1 MSSPF
6 QKSFNSKSPL
16 KGHKKIQR
24 QINILRN
31 NPKKAERKG
40 LSSESGGGI
49 DYEAISRLEA
59 QLAEAKA
66 AHSDTRTEEGDSQVR
81 EDEDA
86 ARNSAAEMSSPLH
99 GYREASDMVDSN
111 PPTAHMWGN
120 VFQSFSNMAQQII
133 AKRSTP
139 EAKAKRLA
147 KREARRAKRG
157 VRKGE
162 GKMITQTD
170 KSGKE
175 SKVYQAIDPKSK
187 FNKRSENVKNK
198 KEAAQNEVAARK
210 AKLDEYNG
218 WLAKNTDATD
228 TVKANKKES
237 LGLT

>member
-6 QKSFNSKSPL
+6 NKSFNSKSPL

-31 NPKKAERKG
+31 NPERAERKG

-49 DYEAISRLEA
+49 DHEAISKLEA

-66 AHSDTRTEEGDSQVR
+66 AHSNNRTEEGDSQVR

-99 GYREASDMVDSN
+99 GYREASDMVDAN

-139 EAKAKRLA
+139 EAKAKRLQ
-147 KREARRAKRG
+147 KRADRRAKR
-157 VRKGE
+157 R
-162 GKMITQTD
+162 
-170 KSGKE
+170 
-175 SKVYQAIDPKSK
+175 
-187 FNKRSENVKNK
+187 ENNEEKWKADSTKNK
-198 KEAAQNEVAARK
+198 AGKTRLDRFDDRSGNVTEKLKDANKAVANKDKRQADYIK
-210 AKLDEYNG
+210 
-218 WLAKNTDATD
+218 WLADNTNATE
-228 TVKANKKES
+228 TQKANKKES

>member
-6 QKSFNSKSPL
+6 NKSFNSKSPL
-16 KGHKKIQR
+16 KGHRKIQR
-24 QINILRN
+24 QINRAKRN
-31 NPKKAERKG
+31 WDGPGDFYEEHAS
-40 LSSESGGGI
+40 L
-49 DYEAISRLEA
+49 YEAKTR
-59 QLAEAKA
+59 AEA
-66 AHSDTRTEEGDSQVR
+66 AHSNARTEESDATIR

-147 KREARRAKRG
+147 KRQKRMEDREQTTG
-157 VRKGE
+157 RK
-162 GKMITQTD
+162 
-170 KSGKE
+170 
-175 SKVYQAIDPKSK
+175 
-187 FNKRSENVKNK
+187 KRIANVKNK
-198 KEAAQNEVAARK
+198 KEAAEKEVTAKNEKQA
-210 AKLDEYNG
+210 LYNT
-218 WLAKNTDATD
+218 WLAGAGSTASEQEKT
-228 TVKANKKES
+228 NKKQS